1 MPELQIPC
9 SALTIKDREDAEYLL
24 DATIHGGIDYI
35 ALSFAQCAQDIQDLI
50 DVMDKVGTPLAERP
64 LIIPKI
70 EKPAALR
77 NIDEILALSD
87 GLMVGARR
95 SNPDAGPAP
104 YPITPT
110 LTPSPRPSPHHPD
123 PHPITPT
130 LTRWR
135 AAIWAW
141 SWGCTACRP
150 RRSSSSV
157 R

>member
-1 MPELQIPC
+1 VPELQIPC

-130 LTRWR
+130 LTP
-135 AAIWAW
+135 
-141 SWGCTACRP
+141 SPRP
-150 RRSSSSV
+150 
-157 R
+157 